1 MASKDT
7 RSGTRSYYT
16 VPTKSYDGD
25 GSPKHVVGGETQQD
39 AFSRYSNDLLRMK
52 AILLFS
58 EDEDADG
65 GDDDLDSL
73 AVINRALSSMG
84 ISNIDLNQGQGQG
97 NADDSKRRRGNH
109 SRPIQQGNQRKTRLT
124 WELHPSLL
132 LHDVILALEAE
143 DHEHSVS
150 DEEEDEQ
157 EHAMTGKKN

>member
-1 MASKDT
+1 MASTGT
-7 RSGTRSYYT
+7 RSGTRSYYS

-58 EDEDADG
+58 EDEDVDR

-84 ISNIDLNQGQGQG
+84 ISNIDLNQGQG

-109 SRPIQQGNQRKTRLT
+109 SRPIQQGNQRKTRMT

-132 LHDVILALEAE
+132 LHDVMLALEAE

>member
-25 GSPKHVVGGETQQD
+25 GSPKHIVGG
-39 AFSRYSNDLLRMK
+39 
-52 AILLFS
+52 
-58 EDEDADG
+58 
-65 GDDDLDSL
+65 
-73 AVINRALSSMG
+73 
-84 ISNIDLNQGQGQG
+84 GQG

>member
-25 GSPKHVVGGETQQD
+25 GSPRHVVGGETQQD

-58 EDEDADG
+58 EDEDAERV
-65 GDDDLDSL
+65 DDDLDSL

-132 LHDVILALEAE
+132 LHDVILALEAA

-157 EHAMTGKKN
+157 EHAMAGKKN